1 MLSALT
7 STVIVVERPDARR
20 RACHRSPCTTRPA
33 VDVHRLRLLLI
44 PQISQTQIKM
54 PAAMTAS
61 ATQSCQLSGGTIC
74 SS

>member
-1 MLSALT
+1 VNDAADVLPREAGLAGDAGDRHALS
-7 STVIVVERPDARR
+7 VRPSA
-20 RACHRSPCTTRPA
+20 AE
-33 VDVHRLRLLLI
+33 DVHLLRLLLI

>member
-1 MLSALT
+1 
-7 STVIVVERPDARR
+7 
-20 RACHRSPCTTRPA
+20 